1 MGFWGKRLPLHHIY
15 AVFAA
20 LLVHDQGGV
29 TEMPNKTSR
38 ANKGE
43 IRLAELWA
51 ARFPKGVD

>member
-1 MGFWGKRLPLHHIY
+1 MHHVY

-20 LLVHDQGGV
+20 VLVHDQGGV

-43 IRLAELWA
+43 IRLAGLRA
-51 ARFPKGVD
+51 AQFPKGVD